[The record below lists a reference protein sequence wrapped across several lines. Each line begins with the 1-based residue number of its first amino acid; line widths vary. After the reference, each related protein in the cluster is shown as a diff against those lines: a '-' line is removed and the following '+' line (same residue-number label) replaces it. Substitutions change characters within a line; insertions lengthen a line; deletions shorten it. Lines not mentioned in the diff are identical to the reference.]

1 MFFYNNLKFLFKDI
15 DKKAFCFENKIPYRT
30 FQDVY
35 SGKTKDPRMSF
46 LIQISMGISI
56 SLDDL
61 IYKDLSKESKWSN
74 PNFKTLI
81 SIQEELWSSLFLWG
95 FFKSFL
101 FVTSSRKYRQL
112 FSGGFYETLRKYT
125 ISYFV

>member
-1 MFFYNNLKFLFKDI
+1 MFFYNNLKVLFKDI

-46 LIQISMGISI
+46 LIQISKGISI

-61 IYKDLSKESKWSN
+61 IYKDLSKES
-74 PNFKTLI
+74 
-81 SIQEELWSSLFLWG
+81 E
-95 FFKSFL
+95 
-101 FVTSSRKYRQL
+101 
-112 FSGGFYETLRKYT
+112 
-125 ISYFV
+125 